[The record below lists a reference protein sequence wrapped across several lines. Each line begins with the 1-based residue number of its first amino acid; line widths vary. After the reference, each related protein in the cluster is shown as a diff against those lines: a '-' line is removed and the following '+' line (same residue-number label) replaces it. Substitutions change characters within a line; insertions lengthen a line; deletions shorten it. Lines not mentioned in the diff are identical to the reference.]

1 MSDISKLFFIKSLH
15 ERELYFV
22 FDENEL
28 KISTAEDDLS
38 TCGDKLYICDF
49 FEGNNKEEDLFY
61 FNKFLLDDNL
71 SKEKLTEIF
80 VDKIKVAID
89 SRIESI
95 VDINSP
101 IFSLINLELGNVPI
115 DLFTDVQ
122 ILLQIQ
128 KHKKSYDFSTIENIK
143 KITSDEQFARFM
155 KILAKI

>member
-1 MSDISKLFFIKSLH
+1 MITYQKK
-15 ERELYFV
+15 
-22 FDENEL
+22 
-28 KISTAEDDLS
+28 
-38 TCGDKLYICDF
+38 
-49 FEGNNKEEDLFY
+49 
-61 FNKFLLDDNL
+61 
-71 SKEKLTEIF
+71 KLTEVF

-143 KITSDEQFARFM
+143 KITSEDQFARFM